1 MLRPK
6 GKRSCKNTLKE
17 NERKKKREK
26 EKNLG
31 LPPKQCFF

>member
-6 GKRSCKNTLKE
+6 GKRSWKNTLKE
-17 NERKKKREK
+17 NKRKKKREK

-31 LPPKQCFF
+31 LPPKQLFF